1 MDSSWMANTNP
12 VTKVERN
19 ERVERKMNYI
29 KPYIF
34 FFKTLGIFVAL
45 NWIITIPMVGIDLNR
60 NNDAQTLLLV
70 SSLGITTSVTF
81 LIVLRKRLFVSTTDS
96 NKSPLT
102 APVAKAT
109 ILFVLLASSLVFV
122 QTLLPFNGVWGLSR
136 NYYHKTSF
144 ITNFSL
150 ASASLI
156 SIAVVWRRPLLRNL
170 KSVLSFLNKSAE

>member
-1 MDSSWMANTNP
+1 MASSWMANTNP
-12 VTKVERN
+12 VTKVKRN
-19 ERVERKMNYI
+19 EPVERKMNYI

-45 NWIITIPMVGIDLNR
+45 NWIITIPMVAIDINR
-60 NNDAQTLLLV
+60 SNEADTLLLG

-122 QTLLPFNGVWGLSR
+122 QTLLPFNGVR
-136 NYYHKTSF
+136 VDRTYIHKTSF
-144 ITNFSL
+144 ISNFSL
-150 ASASLI
+150 ASAMLI

>member
-1 MDSSWMANTNP
+1 MANTNP
-12 VTKVERN
+12 VTKVKRN
-19 ERVERKMNYI
+19 EPVERKMNYI

-45 NWIITIPMVGIDLNR
+45 NWIITIPMVAIDINR
-60 NNDAQTLLLV
+60 SNEADTLLLG

-122 QTLLPFNGVWGLSR
+122 QTLLPFNGVR
-136 NYYHKTSF
+136 VDRTYIHKTSF
-144 ITNFSL
+144 ISNFSL
-150 ASASLI
+150 ASAMLI

>member
-1 MDSSWMANTNP
+1 
-12 VTKVERN
+12 
-19 ERVERKMNYI
+19 MNYI

-45 NWIITIPMVGIDLNR
+45 NWIITIPMVVIDLNR
-60 NNDAQTLLLV
+60 DNDAQTLLLV

-81 LIVLRKRLFVSTTDS
+81 LIVLRKRLFVSMTDS

-122 QTLLPFNGVWGLSR
+122 QTLLPFNGVR
-136 NYYHKTSF
+136 VDRTYIHKISF
-144 ITNFSL
+144 ISNFSL
-150 ASASLI
+150 ASAMLI